1 MLHFGFC
8 PLFHYLSYFAGG
20 RICSFSPCIEQVQ
33 RTCLAMEEYGFTEIN
48 TLEIL
53 LRVYNVRTISLQI
66 PDLGK
71 AAEDNSSTGF
81 DSSNPSHQGSPCA
94 NLQQGT
100 VQFKSGVPLREV
112 VAHWVPDLCHQES
125 GVVHAQFV
133 QSGVGFVCFLF
144 SWLFFVWHPKFY
156 LSGNSIY
163 SQIWLEYALFK

>member
-1 MLHFGFC
+1 MQLRGFKKKKKKCFVSFFTLFFHFL
-8 PLFHYLSYFAGG
+8 PYFVGG

-71 AAEDNSSTGF
+71 AAEDNSSAGF
-81 DSSNPSHQGSPCA
+81 DSSNPSKQGSPCT

-100 VQFKSGVPLREV
+100 VQFKSGVPQKEM
-112 VAHWVPDLCHQES
+112 
-125 GVVHAQFV
+125 
-133 QSGVGFVCFLF
+133 VGHTGYLTFATKSLF
-144 SWLFFVWHPKFY
+144 
-156 LSGNSIY
+156 
-163 SQIWLEYALFK
+163 